1 MLTTSV
7 LSMLTPGVPGN
18 LKDQIYRIYASGYD
32 YDVRCYEE
40 IQFGYRA
47 YNSVMNDKYI
57 C

>member
-1 MLTTSV
+1 
-7 LSMLTPGVPGN
+7 MLTPDVPWN

-40 IQFGYRA
+40 AQFGYRA